1 MNKSNIKKG
10 IITEKKLVDLYGSD
24 AQKKLTKKMVDSL
37 VTIKKHYL
45 QKCLD
50 IVTLKI

>member
-24 AQKKLTKKMVDSL
+24 AQKKN
-37 VTIKKHYL
+37 L
-45 QKCLD
+45 QRKW
-50 IVTLKI
+50 